1 MRAYV
6 CKYVLPEQ
14 IRTTY
19 PFAPSAAFCY
29 VVLQDYGVPHLDA
42 HTARILWLPVMAI
55 LNPTCSD
62 KYLLYCK
69 FFTCEKSEKNR
80 KKELDILQ
88 NTW

>member
-1 MRAYV
+1 MTGKRQMRAYV

-19 PFAPSAAFCY
+19 PFALSAAFCY

-55 LNPTCSD
+55 LKPTHSG
-62 KYLLYCK
+62 KYLLWCK
-69 FFTCEKSEKNR
+69 FFTCEKK
-80 KKELDILQ
+80 
-88 NTW
+88 

>member
-29 VVLQDYGVPHLDA
+29 VVLQDYGVPRLDA
-42 HTARILWLPVMAI
+42 HTARILWLPVMAT
-55 LNPTCSD
+55 LKPTHSG
-62 KYLLYCK
+62 KYLLCCK

-80 KKELDILQ
+80 KKLDILQ
-88 NTW
+88 NAW